1 MRRPALSLCIC
12 LAIGSAASVT
22 AKADVF
28 GPIGLVSESPVQ
40 QADYAHDPAI
50 SGNGR
55 YVAFDGSF
63 GGRTGV
69 WRGDLQSGAVEVVA
83 LGDAELP
90 SISADGRYVSFT
102 TTAVLTPGDHNEG
115 PDVYV
120 RDMDVNSAAPC
131 TEPITE
137 EASPCAFQLASAADG
152 SAESLSYGA
161 SSEPR
166 SYGSL
171 AGGRYALSAD
181 GRKVVFVTTAVSDLT
196 GSRPPQAPSTPPLQ
210 VAVRDLDTHSTEL
223 VTAGREGG
231 TPVPGAVYVSGGVIP
246 PFKPVEGYGESS
258 ALGAS
263 ISADGSTVA
272 WLAQNVGAQATLL
285 PGETVPSTYTEPL
298 WRRIADG
305 PAAPIRRVTG
315 GSDPQDPAC
324 IAGGESSISG
334 ETPASDPCQGPF
346 ATLVE
351 RTASGTWT
359 GGFGD
364 VVPQLSGDG
373 YTVAFLANA
382 PLVAFG
388 ANFGRSENH
397 SDLYVVDMRPGPTRD
412 AALRPLTELAGGQ
425 SADLATNAPIID
437 LGISPDGTQVAFTT
451 KRTVFPLGSPAYVSA
466 PAPVPGLAELFDV
479 DLSNATLTRVTQGFE
494 GGAGEHPHLPKP
506 TGEDPYLRA
515 GDGALSPS
523 FSSNGDLLAF
533 SSTAANLAYGDGN
546 TPPLGH
552 ESKVFDGSD
561 AFVVPRIV
569 FSSQPP
575 EQEISASPPP
585 PQLTPPWRLSAT
597 ALSRRDGSVL
607 LEIAVPAAGVLRAA
621 ARGAVAVRVA
631 VSSRNRHSGHGRSR
645 LVALTRTL
653 ATRAASV
660 KGVGVVALALK
671 LAARYAKLAA
681 SGAGLTATVAVVF
694 SAPGHPVLHET
705 IEVRFVRAPTHKRHG
720 PAHPPR
726 GGRR

>member
-1 MRRPALSLCIC
+1 
-12 LAIGSAASVT
+12 
-22 AKADVF
+22 
-28 GPIGLVSESPVQ
+28 
-40 QADYAHDPAI
+40 
-50 SGNGR
+50 
-55 YVAFDGSF
+55 
-63 GGRTGV
+63 
-69 WRGDLQSGAVEVVA
+69 
-83 LGDAELP
+83 
-90 SISADGRYVSFT
+90 
-102 TTAVLTPGDHNEG
+102 
-115 PDVYV
+115 
-120 RDMDVNSAAPC
+120 
-131 TEPITE
+131 
-137 EASPCAFQLASAADG
+137 
-152 SAESLSYGA
+152 
-161 SSEPR
+161 
-166 SYGSL
+166 
-171 AGGRYALSAD
+171 
-181 GRKVVFVTTAVSDLT
+181 
-196 GSRPPQAPSTPPLQ
+196 
-210 VAVRDLDTHSTEL
+210 
-223 VTAGREGG
+223 
-231 TPVPGAVYVSGGVIP
+231 VYVSGGVIP
-246 PFKPVEGYGESS
+246 PYKPVEGYGASS

-285 PGETVPSTYTEPL
+285 PGETVPTTYTEPL
-298 WRRIADG
+298 WRRIGDG
-305 PAAPIRRVTG
+305 PAAPTRRVTG

-346 ATLVE
+346 ATLIE
-351 RTASGTWT
+351 RTASGTWS
-359 GGFGD
+359 GGVGD

-412 AALRPLTELAGGQ
+412 AALRPLTELASGQ
-425 SADLATNAPIID
+425 SADLATNAPITD

-451 KRTVFPLGSPAYVSA
+451 KRTVFPLGTPAYVSA
-466 PAPVPGLAELFDV
+466 PAAVPGLAELFDV
-479 DLSNATLTRVTQGFE
+479 DLSNETLTRVSQGFE

-561 AFVVPRIV
+561 AFVIPRIV

-575 EQEISASPPP
+575 EQEISAPPP
-585 PQLTPPWRLSAT
+585 LPQLTPPWRLSVT

-607 LEIAVPAAGVLRAA
+607 LEIAVPAAGALRAA

-631 VSSRNRHSGHGRSR
+631 VSSRNRRAGHERSR
-645 LVALTRTL
+645 RVTLTRTF
-653 ATRAASV
+653 ATRATSV
-660 KGVGVVALALK
+660 KGVGVEALALK
-671 LAARYAKLAA
+671 LAARYAKLAG
-681 SGAGLTATVAVVF
+681 SRTGLAATVAVVF
-694 SAPGHPVLHET
+694 TAPGHPALHES
-705 IEVRFVRAPTHKRHG
+705 IEVRFLRAPAHKRRR
-720 PAHPPR
+720 PARSAR